1 MVKIIILAVVGV
13 FFIVLLKEQKTSL
26 AFLLMLAICMIL
38 IFSIFDY
45 GGVLMEGL
53 EVLEA
58 YFDSSGY
65 YIKLIMKM
73 IGITYLCEFGIQ
85 VCKDAG
91 QGAVAT
97 QVEMLGK
104 VLVLVTG
111 LPIIFAIIE
120 QIVKFEG

>member
-38 IFSIFDY
+38 MFSIFDY

-73 IGITYLCEFGIQ
+73 DKEMEMIMNEKRKRRRKLC
-85 VCKDAG
+85 K
-91 QGAVAT
+91 
-97 QVEMLGK
+97 
-104 VLVLVTG
+104 
-111 LPIIFAIIE
+111 
-120 QIVKFEG
+120 